1 MHLILMLGSQL
12 HVGTV
17 WGRFE
22 NRSSLS
28 NLTTTLTFEQDGPL
42 LVLNGVLTPINNKRP
57 RKWVIGVKTPVY
69 KWSYNPTYNL
79 SGAHFVWKSVG
90 DILSRDARGQS
101 G

>member
-57 RKWVIGVKTPVY
+57 CKWVIGVKTPLY